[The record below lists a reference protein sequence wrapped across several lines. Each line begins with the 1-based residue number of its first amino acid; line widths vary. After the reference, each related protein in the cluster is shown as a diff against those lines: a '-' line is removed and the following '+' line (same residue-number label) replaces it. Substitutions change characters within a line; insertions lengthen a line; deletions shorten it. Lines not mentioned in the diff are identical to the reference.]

1 MKTPRSDDFIRELQ
15 KLFKEE
21 LAPILHN
28 LFRKQ
33 KRKGHFP
40 THYYSGSKDKDK
52 KIRKLQTN
60 ISHGYEHKNP

>member
-1 MKTPRSDDFIRELQ
+1 MKTPRSDDLIRELYR
-15 KLFKEE
+15 LFKAE

-40 THYYSGSKDKDK
+40 THCYSGSKDKD
-52 KIRKLQTN
+52 
-60 ISHGYEHKNP
+60 

>member
-1 MKTPRSDDFIRELQ
+1 MKTPRSDDFIRELY

-52 KIRKLQTN
+52 KIRKL
-60 ISHGYEHKNP
+60 